1 MTGQASFV
9 IQYSYS
15 GGALVR
21 PDRVERVWRAW
32 DRDWNLCFHGS
43 DTEALT
49 QYLAFKIISKC
60 VFFYIVQCHTDSLF
74 FMTISK
80 DRLKNGAKRHIWPLS
95 VALLS

>member
-32 DRDWNLCFHGS
+32 GRDWNLCFHGS
-43 DTEALT
+43 DTEDKT
-49 QYLAFKIISKC
+49 QYLAFKTISKG
-60 VFFYIVQCHTDSLF
+60 VFVYIEQCHTDTLF
-74 FMTISK
+74 FMTILE
-80 DRLKNGAKRHIWPLS
+80 DRLKNGAKRHIWSLS